1 MKHPIAVALF
11 GFLVFSLLVGGT
23 AFAKGTQ
30 GRLANYK
37 FVETPQEP
45 VNAPEIGG
53 SMFRAAAANTVVLGW
68 WQFDG
73 PGGLPDKQG
82 WTEHDMTVQPF
93 KYFHV
98 DGSGGAPCNA
108 ITPVNG
114 TKSMWC
120 GQWATTATPW
130 CGWATL
136 PGYGSNWNQSLETTI
151 STVTTVS
158 YTIVWDSEP
167 GYDFTYVEWWDPV
180 NHNWVADVTVNAG
193 AGAYDGTGGPLA
205 QTSSAASAG
214 VTGPTKVRF
223 HVTSD
228 GAWCDE
234 DGLWDTLQG
243 AALVDDISINGGPAE
258 NWEGE
263 ACLAQQSADGV
274 WIATVPPGFGI
285 YAALHHGSTLVQ
297 QDPCYRQNSWLWGFF
312 DNPAVTSYACGGWPL
327 QGAVPFGPDDNG
339 LYLDNEI
346 WSPFFPITGTGTE
359 FILSLL
365 SYRDLPLDNLQFY
378 IWHVRSRDNDTGG
391 CPTTWED
398 FNYVYY
404 GGQLD
409 WIRMGFQV
417 GAFIPGAA
425 DDMQVALGAID
436 MCKVWCGIYGGVG
449 CHSHAPLFDQ
459 VRVVRVQTFGPQYTM
474 RDIDMWQDNF
484 PELGG
489 ISPTS
494 YARCDM
500 AQDVIPGNKK
510 NLVPGDSLKLV
521 VTDPAGLGTDNT
533 GGRLGKSVYAFV
545 KVTDRF
551 GNPIAGKNGLAIQSP
566 DNRAFL
572 TEGANNGLL
581 RWPFVAGVAPVGWSA
596 YRMDRAYTAGGSLV
610 KDTFCCDLMDL
621 AAGPDGPPYHL
632 NENVAANTGIFTPG
646 DVINYFV
653 GAKNATGGWSYM
665 HRTFKGQGADRR
677 TGTIAEAMADPME
690 WSVLPDAGRL
700 PGDLGDILLVDDA
713 DDRGGPAQ
721 LYFDNAFMYMGLTDR
736 VDRFDVL
743 GPSSVVGNS
752 LAGRVKNIAAQ
763 MIGDPTEI
771 YQKVLWNSTDL
782 SRGLMGDGGTPNAGS
797 SAEKSDDFGLAWTFL
812 NTHPDNPGWA
822 FWGDDAA
829 EDWNILVGVNA
840 VNVTAKFM
848 NHTLTR
854 GNQTTISGVV
864 SPVVF
869 PASPAL
875 VLPNLVATESFYA
888 YGGCA
893 VINDFDVP
901 GQAGASVVTHR
912 YVNAATGQTAAL
924 GQVTANV
931 AATNARFYL
940 AGFGYNFIR
949 DNDTNGVPDYV
960 KHLHEILTWFEN
972 LIDVPTGID
981 PVAFVNN
988 LDDSYP
994 NPFNPTTT
1002 IKYSIAERGQVS
1014 LKIYNAAGQLVRT
1027 LINEQQAPQQGGFS
1041 KVWNGMSE
1049 QGQPV
1054 ASGVYFYQLTSK
1066 NFSQTKKMVLLK

>member
-1 MKHPIAVALF
+1 MRYMVALA
-11 GFLVFSLLVGGT
+11 VCVAVIVGVVSGDVWG
-23 AFAKGTQ
+23 KGKP
-30 GRLANYK
+30 RKDANIK
-37 FVETPQEP
+37 FIMEP
-45 VNAPEIGG
+45 PVAPMNPPGIGG
-53 SMFRAAAANTVVLGW
+53 SMFQAAAANTVVLGW

-566 DNRAFL
+566 DIKAFA
-572 TEGANNGLL
+572 TEVSTGL
-581 RWPFVAGVAPVGWSA
+581 RWPFVAGLAPAGWDA
-596 YRMDRAYTAGGSLV
+596 YRLDYAYTSLGSKV
-610 KDTFCCDLMDL
+610 KDTFCGDLMDL
-621 AAGPDGPPYHL
+621 AAGPDGPPYHP
-632 NENVAANTGIFTPG
+632 NENHAANVGIFAPG
-646 DVINYFV
+646 DVINYFL
-653 GAKNATGGWSYM
+653 GAKNATGGWAYY
-665 HRTFKGQGADRR
+665 HRTFNGQGLGRR
-677 TGTIAEAMADPME
+677 TGTISEAMASPME

-700 PGDLGDILLVDDA
+700 PGDNGDMLYVDDA

-721 LYFDNAFMYMGLTDR
+721 LYFDNAFKYMGLTDR

-763 MIGDPTEI
+763 IIGDPVEI
-771 YQKVLWNSTDL
+771 YQKVLWNSGDL
-782 SRGLMGDGGTPNAGS
+782 SRGLMGDGGSPNGGS
-797 SAEKSDDFGLAWTFL
+797 SAEKSDDYALAYAFL

-822 FWGDDAA
+822 MWCDDAVQ
-829 EDWNILVGVNA
+829 DWNTLVGLGA
-840 VNVTAKFM
+840 VNVKSVYM
-848 NHTLTR
+848 NHTLVS
-854 GNQTTISGVV
+854 GNQTTVSGLM
-864 SPVVF
+864 SPRIF
-869 PASPAL
+869 PASPVPPVGYL
-875 VLPNLVATESFYA
+875 QPTESFYA

-901 GQAGASVVTHR
+901 GQSGLSRVAHR
-912 YVNAATGQTAAL
+912 YANATTGQTATL
-924 GQVTANV
+924 SQRTPN
-931 AATNARFYL
+931 AAASTARFYL
-940 AGFGYNFIR
+940 AGFAYNFIR
-949 DNDTNGVPDYV
+949 DDDTNGVPDYV
-960 KHLHEILTWFEN
+960 KHLQEILVWFEN
-972 LIDVPTGID
+972 PISEPTGID
-981 PVAFVNN
+981 PVAYVNR
-988 LDDSYP
+988 LDNAYP

-1002 IKYSIAERGQVS
+1002 IRYSIASAGRVS

-1027 LINEQQAPQQGGFS
+1027 LVDSDQAPQVGGFS
-1041 KVWNGMSE
+1041 VTWDGAGNTGGS
-1049 QGQPV
+1049 V
-1054 ASGVYFYQLTSK
+1054 ASGVYFYRLAAK
-1066 NFSQTKKMVLLK
+1066 DFSQTKKMVLLK